1 MGRGVVGGLDGRGDG
16 VDGVDGVRVG
26 NEGGKGRDWSW
37 STF

>member
-1 MGRGVVGGLDGRGDG
+1 MGVVGGGDGRGDA
-16 VDGVDGVRVG
+16 DGVRVG

>member
-1 MGRGVVGGLDGRGDG
+1 MGRGVVGGGDGRGEGDA
-16 VDGVDGVRVG
+16 VDGVRVG